1 MNNIKD
7 YKSKELVYLAISN
20 LLIWS
25 YFNIDNLSTVDI
37 SVMSTLLEATIMFGA
52 IQMIVFILDA
62 IYSDKAK
69 NRLIW
74 AKQCLPGEVVFSKVI
89 PEHEDIRIDNEIVKK
104 EYLDIYKNMPSA
116 LKDKKKYEN
125 REWYKLYN
133 KYEQN
138 SKVYF
143 SQREWL
149 LCRDIYVG
157 YFTSLVCYLLLQVA
171 VDKQNISF
179 EFIGYLLIMLI
190 ISNIAARI
198 KSERF
203 VLNVIAVDLANREIG
218 QPV

>member
-1 MNNIKD
+1 
-7 YKSKELVYLAISN
+7 
-20 LLIWS
+20 
-25 YFNIDNLSTVDI
+25 
-37 SVMSTLLEATIMFGA
+37 
-52 IQMIVFILDA
+52 MIVFILDA

-74 AKQCLPGEVVFSKVI
+74 AKQCLPGEIVFSKSYS
-89 PEHEDIRIDNEIVKK
+89 EHEDIRIDNEIVKK
-104 EYLDIYKNMPSA
+104 EYVDIYKNMPSA
-116 LKDKKKYEN
+116 IKDKKKYEN
-125 REWYKLYN
+125 RRYGLYN

-149 LCRDIYVG
+149 LCRDIYAG

-198 KSERF
+198 KSKRF
-203 VLNVIAVDLANREIG
+203 VLNVIAVDLANREMG
-218 QPV
+218 QSVVAIKIQNKSKAIVN